1 METTE
6 NINVLIWLAKLN
18 LLKFN
23 PDDEEPR
30 QKVDKKVNSCQA
42 NK

>member
-6 NINVLIWLAKLN
+6 NIYVLIWVAKLN
-18 LLKFN
+18 LLKFY

-30 QKVDKKVNSCQA
+30 QKVDNKVNSCQA
-42 NK
+42 KK